1 MQSSRSFSQ
10 QLYYISAEKQ
20 PERDQW
26 ERERRQNQ
34 TEHSTII
41 RFRQTAESAVF
52 LPLLP
57 IPVIAQASI
66 NDSLGMPH
74 VLRSLDRCVWL
85 SRPSPLTYLR
95 VQRVCE
101 QASRL
106 MAVSISCFSA
116 RRSMYVFHTYRVT
129 PTECGK
135 HQSEGPRRKAHSFT
149 VVSFPLREGFLKT
162 WRARNQA
169 FQKSS

>member
-1 MQSSRSFSQ
+1 MFWIQSSRSFRQ
-10 QLYYISAEKQ
+10 QLYYTSAERK
-20 PERDQW
+20 PERDQRN
-26 ERERRQNQ
+26 ENEDK
-34 TEHSTII
+34 TI
-41 RFRQTAESAVF
+41 RQTAESAVF

-101 QASRL
+101 QASHL
-106 MAVSISCFSA
+106 IAVSISCFSA
-116 RRSMYVFHTYRVT
+116 RRSVYVFHTYRVT
-129 PTECGK
+129 PAECGK

-149 VVSFPLREGFLKT
+149 VVSFPLREGILKT

>member
-1 MQSSRSFSQ
+1 M
-10 QLYYISAEKQ
+10 
-20 PERDQW
+20 

-41 RFRQTAESAVF
+41 GFRQTAESAVF

-57 IPVIAQASI
+57 IPVIDQASI

-85 SRPSPLTYLR
+85 SRPPPLTYLR
-95 VQRVCE
+95 VQHVCE
-101 QASRL
+101 QAFHL
-106 MAVSISCFSA
+106 IAVSISCFSA
-116 RRSMYVFHTYRVT
+116 RRSVFHVFHTYRVT
-129 PTECGK
+129 PAECGK
-135 HQSEGPRRKAHSFT
+135 HRSEGTRWKAHSFT